1 MPPATGLAG
10 PPTDSRAGSGRP
22 HWKDVP
28 WGVGDAIG
36 VFGVAF
42 VGTVV
47 AGALITALL
56 PAGVLPEAVVNAL
69 YGPLTLVILGA
80 ATIGWVAVRSRGAV
94 GLLTGSRR
102 PNRRDVLLALGLGL
116 GAVVVVTVGLGLV
129 LALLLQLLG
138 MEVPVVQQELRDA
151 ARDPQTAPIF
161 VVSAMVVAPVFEE
174 LFFRGMVFPAI
185 AKRLGLWAGIVLS
198 AIVFGLV
205 HLNQAGDLLGGSLL
219 LLRLVPLG
227 ILFGWLYHW
236 RGTIVVPM
244 IVHSIFNGASV
255 ALLLA
260 GLG

>member
-10 PPTDSRAGSGRP
+10 PPVEPGTERRP

-36 VFGVAF
+36 VFGLSFVA
-42 VGTVV
+42 TVV
-47 AGALITALL
+47 ATIVLGPVLNDAL
-56 PAGVLPEAVVNAL
+56 PQAVADAV

-80 ATIGWVAVRSRGAV
+80 VTVGWVRVRSHGAVR
-94 GLLTGSRR
+94 LLTGPRR
-102 PNRRDVLLALGLGL
+102 ASGRDILLALGLGV
-116 GAVVVVTVGLGLV
+116 GAVVVITVGLGVL
-129 LALLLQLLG
+129 LALLLELFGL
-138 MEVPVVQQELRDA
+138 ELPVVQQDLREA

-161 VVSAMVVAPVFEE
+161 VVSAMVIAPVFEE
-174 LFFRGMVFPAI
+174 LFFRGMLFPAI

-198 AIVFGLV
+198 ALVFGIV
-205 HLNQAGDLLGGSLL
+205 HLNQAGELLGGGLL

-227 ILFGWLYHW
+227 IFFGWLYHW

>member
-10 PPTDSRAGSGRP
+10 SPAESGSGQA
-22 HWKDVP
+22 HSKDVP
-28 WGVGDAIG
+28 WGIGDAIG

-42 VGTVV
+42 VGTVL
-47 AGALITALL
+47 AGVLVDALL
-56 PAGVLPEAVVNAL
+56 PAGALPDAVVNAL
-69 YGPLTLVILGA
+69 YGPLTLVILA
-80 ATIGWVAVRSRGAV
+80 ATTVGWVAVRSRGAV

-102 PNRRDVLLALGLGL
+102 PNRRDVLVALGLGV
-116 GAVVVVTVGLGLV
+116 GAVVVVTVGLGIV
-129 LALLLQLLG
+129 LALLLQVLG
-138 MEVPVVQQELRDA
+138 MEVPVVQQELREA
-151 ARDPQTAPIF
+151 ARDPQTAPLF
-161 VVSAMVVAPVFEE
+161 VISAMVVAPICEE
-174 LFFRGMVFPAI
+174 LFFRGMLFPAI
-185 AKRLGLWAGIVLS
+185 AKRFGLWAGIVLS

-205 HLNQAGDLLGGSLL
+205 HLNQAGDLVGGALL

-236 RGTIVVPM
+236 RGTIIVPM

>member
-10 PPTDSRAGSGRP
+10 PPADPQTTSPAF
-22 HWKDVP
+22 WKDVP
-28 WGVGDAIG
+28 WGVGDAVG
-36 VFGVAF
+36 VFGLAF
-42 VGTVV
+42 VATVV
-47 AGALITALL
+47 ATAVLSPVLADALPGPVAD
-56 PAGVLPEAVVNAL
+56 AV

-80 ATIGWVAVRSRGAV
+80 ITVGWVRVRSRGAV
-94 GLLTGSRR
+94 ALLTGPRR
-102 PNRRDVLLALGLGL
+102 ANRRDVLLAVGLGV
-116 GAVVVVTVGLGLV
+116 GAVVVITVGLGVV
-129 LALLLQLLG
+129 LALLLELLG
-138 MEVPVVQQELRDA
+138 LDLPVVQQDLREA

-174 LFFRGMVFPAI
+174 LFFRGMVLPAI

-205 HLNQAGDLLGGSLL
+205 HLNQAGDLLGGALL
-219 LLRLVPLG
+219 ILRLVPLG
-227 ILFGWLYHW
+227 IFFGWLYHW

-244 IVHSIFNGASV
+244 IVHSLFNGASV

>member
-1 MPPATGLAG
+1 MPPATGLADPSAD
-10 PPTDSRAGSGRP
+10 PPTEP
-22 HWKDVP
+22 HWKTVP
-28 WGVGDAIG
+28 WGVGDAVG
-36 VFGVAF
+36 VFGLTFIATLVAS
-42 VGTVV
+42 
-47 AGALITALL
+47 ALINALL
-56 PAGVLPEAVVNAL
+56 PAGILPEGVLNAIF
-69 YGPLTLVILGA
+69 GPLTLVILGA
-80 ATIGWVAVRSRGAV
+80 TTVGWVRVRSRGAL
-94 GLLTGSRR
+94 GLLTGPRR
-102 PNRRDVLLALGLGL
+102 ATRRDVLLALGLGV
-116 GAVVVVTVGLGLV
+116 GAVVVVTVGLGVL

-138 MEVPVVQQELRDA
+138 FEVPVVQQELRDA

-161 VVSAMVVAPVFEE
+161 VISAMVVAPIFEE

-198 AIVFGLV
+198 ALVFGLV
-205 HLNQAGDLLGGSLL
+205 HLNQAGDLVGGGLL

-227 ILFGWLYHW
+227 ILFAWLYQW